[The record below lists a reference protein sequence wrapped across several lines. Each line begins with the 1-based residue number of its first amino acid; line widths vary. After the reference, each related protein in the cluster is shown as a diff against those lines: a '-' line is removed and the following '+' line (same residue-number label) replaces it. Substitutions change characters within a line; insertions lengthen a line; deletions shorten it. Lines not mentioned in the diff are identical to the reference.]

1 MFLLVRN
8 VLPDN
13 KPGSGK
19 PVKLVR
25 LGKAIDEGEELSE
38 ITVDVMAGGR
48 SLDPHCALAY
58 IELS

>member
-19 PVKLVR
+19 PVELVQ
-25 LGKAIDEGEELSE
+25 KAIDQGKELFE
-38 ITVDVMAGGR
+38 ITVDVMVGGR
-48 SLDPHCALAY
+48 SQDPHCASAY